1 MIERQKLKVYKK
13 FQKQKN
19 IKQTH
24 TIINFNLH
32 QLVSLNNP
40 PSLTCI
46 N

>member
-1 MIERQKLKVYKK
+1 MIERQKLKVYKI

-19 IKQTH
+19 VKQTH
-24 TIINFNLH
+24 TIINLH